1 MRLTLRTLLAYL
13 DDVLDPAQTREIGQ
27 KIRET
32 PRAAALMSRI
42 REVIRRR
49 RLGAPD
55 LNGSG
60 QGLDPNLVA
69 EYLDNV
75 LTPEQVVEV
84 ERICLESD
92 VQLAEVAACHQILT
106 LVLSE
111 TPEVSQ
117 LSLDRYYALGPVAPE
132 DRMEEVNGA
141 EPVRPPEVPAAT
153 ATDATTE
160 FVARL
165 PDYLKPA
172 PWSQRVAPAAGVAL
186 LILLAIALLAMDRDL
201 FRGLRGIGSAQQEVA
216 RAPENAVPQAE
227 VPSRPPSATREVAT
241 LPTPPAETPTPSPAV
256 SPPTATAAATPA
268 TTRGTLKSLPVGID
282 PAPPPDAPEPLPAKP
297 SGAVGRP
304 GAEAPSATPPS
315 ATPPSATPQPA
326 TPQPATPPSATPP
339 SATPQ
344 PATPQPAT
352 PQPAPPHSATT
363 TVAATPGAATPAP
376 RSELPPS
383 LTESLVP
390 RVQVPMQ
397 YTSLDGVLLR
407 YEPGDAHWY
416 VLPRRSE
423 LHAEETFACPEP
435 FEAQFDIDR
444 GAFKVR
450 LLGDT
455 WVDVL
460 PVSDAARQGL
470 RVRRGRV
477 ILQGG
482 AGDAPERNRFA
493 LQIGSQAWRL
503 TLTRPDTVC
512 GVEVHWREPV
522 GFEMVY
528 PGDSGLVAALTVAN
542 GALQLEGVKGES
554 QEVQAGRRI
563 DLIGPW
569 MESLPPAATWLDAQR
584 YQAGEPLRRFA
595 PRFER
600 QFDATLAIDLSI
612 PAVAKDPHPKLAELA
627 TRCLALLGNQS
638 ALAQTLAESEHEE
651 ARTAAIRGLR
661 LWLGQDRERAP
672 LLKQE
677 LENRYSEAEAAAV
690 YRLLWGLRPEEG
702 KDKILSVQLIE
713 LLNHNRV
720 EIRELAFEQI
730 VKLTGKKYE
739 YLPLSSSSR
748 RAPAI
753 QRWRQH
759 LEREGGA
766 LLRSE

>member
-55 LNGSG
+55 LDGSG

-84 ERICLESD
+84 ERICLDSD

-111 TPEVSQ
+111 APEVSQ

-132 DRMEEVNGA
+132 DRMEEVEGA
-141 EPVRPPEVPAAT
+141 EPVRPAEVAAAP

-241 LPTPPAETPTPSPAV
+241 LPTPPAETPTSSPAV
-256 SPPTATAAATPA
+256 SPPSATAAATPA
-268 TTRGTLKSLPVGID
+268 TTRGTLKSLPDGID
-282 PAPPPDAPEPLPAKP
+282 PAPPPDAPEPLSAQPSPAGSRP
-297 SGAVGRP
+297 S
-304 GAEAPSATPPS
+304 AEAPSVTPTPRS
-315 ATPPSATPQPA
+315 ATTTATA
-326 TPQPATPPSATPP
+326 APATPP
-339 SATPQ
+339 
-344 PATPQPAT
+344 PATSTA
-352 PQPAPPHSATT
+352 
-363 TVAATPGAATPAP
+363 AATPSAATPAP
-376 RSELPPS
+376 GSELPPS
-383 LTESLVP
+383 LNESLVP

-482 AGDAPERNRFA
+482 AGDTPERNRFA

-503 TLTRPDTVC
+503 TFTRPDTVC

-542 GALQLEGVKGES
+542 GALQWEGVNGQS

-569 MESLPPAATWLDAQR
+569 MESLPSAAMWLDAQR

-638 ALAQTLAESEHEE
+638 ALVQTLAESEHEE

-677 LENRYSEAEAAAV
+677 LENRYSQAEAAAV

-739 YLPLSSSSR
+739 YLPLSSPSR

>member
-55 LNGSG
+55 LDGSG

-84 ERICLESD
+84 ERICLDSD

-111 TPEVSQ
+111 APEVSQ

-132 DRMEEVNGA
+132 DRMEEVEGA
-141 EPVRPPEVPAAT
+141 EPVRPAEVAAAP

-241 LPTPPAETPTPSPAV
+241 LPTPPAETPTSSPAV
-256 SPPTATAAATPA
+256 SPPLATAAATPA
-268 TTRGTLKSLPVGID
+268 TTRGTLKSLPDGID
-282 PAPPPDAPEPLPAKP
+282 PAPPPDAPEPLSAQPSPAGSRP
-297 SGAVGRP
+297 S
-304 GAEAPSATPPS
+304 AEAPSVTPTPRS
-315 ATPPSATPQPA
+315 ATTTATA
-326 TPQPATPPSATPP
+326 APATPP
-339 SATPQ
+339 
-344 PATPQPAT
+344 PATSTA
-352 PQPAPPHSATT
+352 
-363 TVAATPGAATPAP
+363 AATPSAATPAP
-376 RSELPPS
+376 GSELPPS
-383 LTESLVP
+383 LNESLVP

-482 AGDAPERNRFA
+482 AGDTPERNRFA

-503 TLTRPDTVC
+503 TFTRPDTVC

-542 GALQLEGVKGES
+542 GALQWEGVNGQS

-569 MESLPPAATWLDAQR
+569 MESLPSAAMWLDAQR

-638 ALAQTLAESEHEE
+638 ALVQTLAESEHEE

-677 LENRYSEAEAAAV
+677 LENRYSQAEAAAV

-739 YLPLSSSSR
+739 YLPLSSPSR